1 MFGIS
6 HIKVNAE
13 NKSKEEIKKE
23 ILEKVSKE
31 VDDMFAKNK
40 DKDKEVKKEENM
52 KENQCLHMLLD
63 ENDSKTGFQCQMEI
77 KGELGDLMNM
87 LVCGTITALKE
98 ILGEKNPDV
107 VKFVM
112 QVMDGYAEEKDGE
125 K

>member
-6 HIKVNAE
+6 HIKINAE

-40 DKDKEVKKEENM
+40 DKEVKKEENM

-63 ENDSKTGFQCQMEI
+63 EDDSKTGFQCQMEI
-77 KGELGDLMNM
+77 KGKLGDLMNM

-107 VKFVM
+107 VKFIM

>member
-40 DKDKEVKKEENM
+40 DKEVKKEENM

-63 ENDSKTGFQCQMEI
+63 EDDSKTGFQCQMKI
-77 KGELGDLMNM
+77 KGKLGDLMNM